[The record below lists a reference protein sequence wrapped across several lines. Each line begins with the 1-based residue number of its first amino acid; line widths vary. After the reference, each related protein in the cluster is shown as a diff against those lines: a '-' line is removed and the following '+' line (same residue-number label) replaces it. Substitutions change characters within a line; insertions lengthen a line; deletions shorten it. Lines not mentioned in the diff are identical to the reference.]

1 VTAVNFKPSLDFVW
15 QPGYD
20 SPLDGYHVTPGDSGG
35 GTKGGVIQ
43 ATWANAVR
51 QGIVAGSLVNATNGQ
66 LSLVLEDDFWSTA
79 CNGLPDGV
87 DFLLFNGRMMS
98 GRYPII
104 FQETLG
110 FTGGDL
116 DGHIGPMSIAAAKT
130 KNIQQLIEELCDGHY
145 AYCKS
150 LSSWPEFHGGWTK
163 RLTAARLLA
172 ISLSSKGK

>member
-1 VTAVNFKPSLDFVW
+1 MTAANFKPSLNFVW
-15 QPGYD
+15 LPGYD

-51 QGIVAGSLVNATNGQ
+51 QGIVAGSLVKATNGQ
-66 LSLVLEDDFWSTA
+66 LSLVLEHDFWSTA
-79 CNGLPDGV
+79 CDALPDGV

-110 FTGGDL
+110 FTGDDL
-116 DGHIGPMSIAAAKT
+116 DGFIGPASIAAAKAMDPT
-130 KNIQQLIEELCDGHY
+130 QLVEALCGAHL
-145 AYCKS
+145 AYCSS
-150 LSSWPEFHGGWTK
+150 LSAWPEFHGGWTK
-163 RLTAARLLA
+163 RLTAAKTLALSLLP
-172 ISLSSKGK
+172 KGI